1 MSSGTA
7 EIERK
12 ESCSWTATATATAK
26 SYFETNVLARV
37 NCVRTSNA
45 CNFCGTSNEKKQSRG
60 GIERKKAT
68 LSSEKESIWA
78 QWHSRCTISITSG
91 VSSIASCCSVPM
103 ILILLFAE
111 TQKLC
116 SVVVIESLTYSNID
130 SGKSNPL
137 RINATIWL
145 PFSIY
150 DSDSFIKTPL
160 NPL

>member
-45 CNFCGTSNEKKQSRG
+45 CNFCGTSKEKKAIQRRNWA
-60 GIERKKAT
+60 EKAT

-91 VSSIASCCSVPM
+91 VSSIASCCRVPM

-111 TQKLC
+111 KQC
-116 SVVVIESLTYSNID
+116 SVVVIESLTYSNIILIPANPIR
-130 SGKSNPL
+130 SGSMQ
-137 RINATIWL
+137 
-145 PFSIY
+145 PFGYHSRFTTAIL
-150 DSDSFIKTPL
+150 SSKRH
-160 NPL
+160 